1 MTPSTIELTTRPEDH
16 RLAALAALA
25 VGLTLAE
32 AAIPMPLPGVKP
44 GLANIVT
51 LWVLLRWGWRDAAWV
66 SLLRIF
72 AAALA
77 LGSFMTPGFVLSL
90 TGGVAGLLVLAL
102 PWPPRW
108 VGPVGLSLLAAFVHI
123 GAQLALVNAW
133 LMPHLDLW
141 PLLPVFFGAAWLTG
155 LANGLIVA
163 HLLRA
168 STDPA
173 TP

>member
-1 MTPSTIELTTRPEDH
+1 MTPLIIEARSDDY

-32 AAIPMPLPGVKP
+32 AALPMPVPGVKP
-44 GLANIVT
+44 GLANVVT

-72 AAALA
+72 AASLA

-90 TGGVAGLLVLAL
+90 CGGLAGLLILAV
-102 PWPPRW
+102 PWPRCW
-108 VGPVGLSLLAAFVHI
+108 VGPVGLSLLAAFAHI
-123 GAQLALVNAW
+123 CAQLAVVNLW
-133 LMPHLDLW
+133 LMPHLNLL
-141 PLLPVFFGAAWLTG
+141 PLLPVFLGAAWLTG

-163 HLLRA
+163 HLMKPKPPL
-168 STDPA
+168 
-173 TP
+173 